1 MATAPLPREV
11 IKWLQSLDLSFSI
24 KNPKRDLT
32 NGYVVA
38 EIFSRYF
45 PKDVDMLTY
54 ENGLRLEAKVDNWEQ
69 LFKLFRKRNINIQ
82 KQEFDPVI
90 HCAPGAAIL
99 FLFKVYNVL
108 TKRAVKTMGPVPELM
123 SKEHE
128 KPAFMR
134 DTASKRLKDH
144 EISRI
149 QDNVERTIAAIDTLG
164 YFHQERRTLKAAE
177 APALIQQER
186 RLRMGL
192 PKDVTKS
199 KEDDQMESLQIDEV
213 KVKALQGGGAQQR
226 TGDNTSKEL
235 PPPKAT
241 SSRSQLLKAV
251 QSPQTSVGALANLQQ
266 PTLFVKPATDIMRP
280 LVFTIVQESEELS
293 KMIDTRREDIIVA
306 FMEQCREGIRD
317 AGREA
322 ANRNGTPEEAEKRMR
337 EIEETSVKVF
347 ETLASRSQLLVDTL
361 TKSPPEFWKVWCTF
375 FPALTDFSESSPIFE
390 SAVFFFKRL
399 GELMRESDP
408 SLTGSLILDVG
419 LPPLTKEISRSPEKR
434 EALCEI
440 IYSFTQEDALNH
452 LLALRALKEKVGDNL
467 PVYISCLA
475 NLIQFDAQLGLL
487 EEHLLDLY
495 IYYALIGTQNTQP
508 RIRVAGIS
516 ILSTIVMHSAHFQS
530 IVALLP
536 NIAALAA
543 DEWWEVQAQ
552 LLRLAAYL
560 LGKLTVGE
568 RQDMPAGDDDDG
580 SATSKAGE
588 PSPAEAQ
595 SAIDQ
600 LLAII
605 SRLFVVSNSKNVLQ
619 VGLSAL
625 VHLLPEYPTLLP
637 MFVTVLLEQR
647 PALRQRLLEPPEE
660 GAERAR
666 RTYVHG
672 NFSRMYEETYLPGV
686 WPHLDVAQTLAM
698 QLEVSPLDRFELE
711 HMEVLWASLPHQ
723 FDRVEADEWL
733 HIFEK
738 VKQYI
743 FIALV
748 EPELHVFS
756 TQIIK
761 KFYLCANEKISM
773 GSMEAS
779 KKTLLQALRLL
790 YTPDSGGAP
799 RVEEAAVLV
808 FLRELRAHGG
818 ELAIEVEGVVDLFKE
833 MHPEEYGASQLDS
846 FFDD

>member
-32 NGYVVA
+32 NGYMVA
-38 EIFSRYF
+38 EIFSRYY

-69 LFKLFRKRNINIQ
+69 LFRLFKRKGINIQ
-82 KQEFDPVI
+82 KQEFDPVM

-108 TKRAVKTMGPVPELM
+108 TKRTVKTMGPIPELM
-123 SKEHE
+123 SQEHE

-134 DTASKRLKDH
+134 ETASRRLKDH

-164 YFHQERRTLKAAE
+164 YYHQERRTLKATE
-177 APALIQQER
+177 APVLIQQER

-192 PKDVTKS
+192 PKDNKQS
-199 KEDDQMESLQIDEV
+199 KDDEQMESLQIDEV
-213 KVKALQGGGAQQR
+213 KVKALQGGNTQQR
-226 TGDNTSKEL
+226 GGDNTTKDL

-241 SSRSQLLKAV
+241 SSRSQLMKAV
-251 QSPQTSVGALANLQQ
+251 HTPQTSVGALANLSQ

-293 KMIDTRREDIIVA
+293 KMIDTRREDIIVS

-322 ANRNGTPEEAEKRMR
+322 GNRNGTPEEAEKRMR
-337 EIEETSVKVF
+337 EIEETSVRVF
-347 ETLASRSQLLVDTL
+347 ETLASRAQLLVDTL

-399 GELMRESDP
+399 GELMREADP
-408 SLTGSLILDVG
+408 GLTQQLMLDVG
-419 LPPLTKEISRSPEKR
+419 LPPVSKELGRAPEKR

-440 IYSFTQEDALNH
+440 VYSFTQEDALNH

-467 PVYISCLA
+467 PVYVSCLA

-495 IYYALIGTQNTQP
+495 IYYALVATQNSQP

-516 ILSTIVMHSAHFQS
+516 ILTTITMFSAHFQS
-530 IVALLP
+530 ILALIP
-536 NIAALAA
+536 SFAALAG

-552 LLRLAAYL
+552 LLRLAAHL
-560 LGKLTVGE
+560 LGKLSVGE
-568 RQDMPAGDDDDG
+568 RQDMPTGDDDDG
-580 SATSKAGE
+580 SATSKAE

-600 LLAII
+600 LLSII

-647 PALRQRLLEPPEE
+647 PALRQRLLEPSDE
-660 GAERAR
+660 GTDRAR

-672 NFSRMYEETYLPGV
+672 NFSRMYEESYLPGV

-698 QLEVSPLDRFELE
+698 QLDVSPLDRFELE
-711 HMEVLWASLPHQ
+711 HMEVLSASLPQ
-723 FDRVEADEWL
+723 RFEDFEADEWL
-733 HIFEK
+733 HIFER

-748 EPELHVFS
+748 EPELHIHA

-761 KFYLCANEKISM
+761 KFYLAPNDKIAM
-773 GSMEAS
+773 GSIESS

-790 YTPDSGGAP
+790 YSADATVP
-799 RVEEAAVLV
+799 RVEEAAMLV

-833 MHPEEYGASQLDS
+833 MHPEEYGASQLET